1 MKNDIPFTQYLR
13 PNGQAVDI
21 YFQAPDHVFLK
32 AEQLIADGFKFEVE
46 VLTTGEISLT
56 VSDGE
61 EDIAIELCPNGPG
74 IEKHVEALVDEA
86 CKVAKVDIADRP
98 HTLKP

>member
-13 PNGQAVDI
+13 PNGRAVDI

-61 EDIAIELCPNGPG
+61 EDIAIELFPNGPG